1 MDERDV
7 IRGWREL
14 FHNGEVTSETL
25 VQAEEFLE
33 GLSGESP
40 LRIRLATELAELQ
53 KKSGGQRT
61 KKPSARR
68 SKA

>member
-7 IRGWREL
+7 LRAWREL
-14 FHNGEVTSETL
+14 FHNGKITSETL
-25 VQAEEFLE
+25 VQAEEFLD

-40 LRIRLATELAELQ
+40 LRIRLATELEELQ
-53 KKSGGQRT
+53 KKSSGPT
-61 KKPSARR
+61 KKQSARR

>member
-7 IRGWREL
+7 LRAWREL
-14 FHNGEVTSETL
+14 FHNGEFTSETL
-25 VQAEEFLE
+25 EKAEAFLE

-40 LRIRLATELAELQ
+40 LRIRLASELAELQ
-53 KKSGGQRT
+53 KKSRERT
-61 KKPSARR
+61 KKRSTRR

>member
-7 IRGWREL
+7 LRGWREL
-14 FHNGEVTSETL
+14 FHNGKITSETL
-25 VQAEEFLE
+25 VKAEAFLD

-40 LRIRLATELAELQ
+40 LRIRLATELEELQ
-53 KKSGGQRT
+53 KKSSGGT
-61 KKPSARR
+61 KKQSARR